1 MDNPLAMRTVV
12 ADLPGRP
19 SGVTPKVAQPSA
31 ELTDNAQQADRRKEW
46 LSGTLAVATLMV
58 LMSVWTWAIVQMVF
72 TWAEPLHEMRDQLL
86 AHSSML

>member
-1 MDNPLAMRTVV
+1 MDNPLSMRTVASDLSGQRSAV
-12 ADLPGRP
+12 A
-19 SGVTPKVAQPSA
+19 SKAAKPSA
-31 ELTDNAQQADRRKEW
+31 ELADNAQQADRRKEW

-58 LMSVWTWAIVQMVF
+58 LMSLWAWVIVQMVF